1 MSTPHKNKI
10 KTISIKQFWLSNAM
24 IWSYNQNTKINNI
37 IKLFKTIIIK
47 TIIQYIRTMIKYKKP
62 ISNTLEPS
70 SKHHETHNQIHKSH
84 ETLTFKAKYPKPIQK
99 TQSKNL
105 EKESH
110 LDKNSKH
117 ISQNTQKQNKN
128 NITKYI
134 TLSEGEWTEGWGFR
148 GDSRG
153 MGLEITEFRHD

>member
-1 MSTPHKNKI
+1 MSSSQFLMCNSILWISSYTGFLSHVYTTQKQNKNNI
-10 KTISIKQFWLSNAM
+10 YKTVLAF
-24 IWSYNQNTKINNI
+24 SYNQNTKINNI

-70 SKHHETHNQIHKSH
+70 SKHHETRNQIHKSH

-99 TQSKNL
+99 TQSKNW

-110 LDKNSKH
+110 LDKKKH
-117 ISQNTQKQNKN
+117 T
-128 NITKYI
+128 YFA
-134 TLSEGEWTEGWGFR
+134 E
-148 GDSRG
+148 
-153 MGLEITEFRHD
+153 

>member
-1 MSTPHKNKI
+1 
-10 KTISIKQFWLSNAM
+10 
-24 IWSYNQNTKINNI
+24 
-37 IKLFKTIIIK
+37 
-47 TIIQYIRTMIKYKKP
+47 MIKYKKP

-99 TQSKNL
+99 TQSKNW

-117 ISQNTQKQNKN
+117 ISQNTQKQNKKQYHQ
-128 NITKYI
+128 IHY
-134 TLSEGEWTEGWGFR
+134 
-148 GDSRG
+148 
-153 MGLEITEFRHD
+153 LE